1 MRVLLT
7 LAFLTVFLLPISAS
21 AQMESYDDVLLIVN
35 DRSSASRDIADYFA
49 TRRGIP
55 DRHIYH
61 IDVDSSESMDSASFV
76 TLKWRLQDWMRS
88 RNLVDS
94 INYIVTTK
102 GCPLRV
108 TTVVQDG
115 TVFGGLAS
123 FEDLLVL
130 INGADSVRML
140 VPRSGFFANRYYN
153 ATQRFRRDPVSLP
166 MYLVT
171 RLDAYTVDQV
181 KSYILRAET
190 PAVLGDGLWMLDV
203 APSRDN
209 PSYKVGNDW
218 LRAAAAIL
226 MTKGL
231 NVYLDTT
238 TVYIH
243 DQKNVI
249 GYGSWGSNDGSSGG
263 GEAAK
268 PGNTWLNGSIAE
280 TSVST
285 SGRSFKPGTSYGQS
299 LIADWVAEGA
309 CGVKG
314 YTNEPYLTSIAHYDI
329 LFDRYTSGWNMAE
342 SFFAASQLSAWRQ
355 VVIGD
360 PKMKLGRLLASA
372 SIEVDFGSDYRW
384 IWRRDTV
391 TLRPASSS
399 DVEVTALTIVGG
411 DSLDFAASVIG
422 GPLPRTVKPGDSI
435 RLEVGFRAS
444 VYRKELSSLAIA
456 HRKVGGSG
464 GASVVISLAGTGLRP
479 VLAVDDTVDFGL
491 APGSNPVRRE
501 AIVRNMTVSDTLDV
515 RSLVLGGTDKARFRL
530 DTSSISLPY
539 RIAGGDSVA
548 VPVEYLPTGVGGHV
562 ATLTVTAT
570 SQFPL
575 VVRLVGRSSTSGV
588 PLAENGNAGM
598 IRSIDPNPSSTHARV
613 AFSVPCDGCDVVL
626 EVCDMTGRAVLVREE
641 HGVSKGENIL
651 DLDLRTLPAGH
662 YLCRLT
668 VRGQGNETIS
678 LDRVVIER

>member
-1 MRVLLT
+1 MRVLSVLT
-7 LAFLTVFLLPISAS
+7 LLSFLILPATLS
-21 AQMESYDDVLLIVN
+21 AQMESYGDVLLIVN
-35 DRSSASRDIADYFA
+35 DRSSASREIGDYFA

-55 DRHIYH
+55 EWHIHH
-61 IDVDSSESMDSASFV
+61 IDVDSSESMDSATFV
-76 TLKWRLQDWMRS
+76 SLKWRLQEWMRS

-115 TVFGGLAS
+115 NVFGGQAS

-140 VPRSGFFANRYYN
+140 VPRSGFFVNRFYN
-153 ATQRFRRDPVSLP
+153 STQRFRRNPASLP

-190 PAVLGDGLWMLDV
+190 PAVLGDGLWVLDV
-203 APSRDN
+203 APSREN

-218 LRAAAAIL
+218 LRSAAAIL
-226 MTKGL
+226 MAKGL

-243 DQKNVI
+243 DQKNVL

-285 SGRSFKPGTSYGQS
+285 SGRSFRPGTSYGQS
-299 LIADWVAEGA
+299 LIADWIAEGA

-355 VVIGD
+355 VVVGD
-360 PKMKLGRLLASA
+360 PKMKLGRLLS
-372 SIEVDFGSDYRW
+372 STTIEVDFGSDYRW

-399 DVEVTALTIVGG
+399 DVEVTGLTITGG
-411 DSLDFAASVIG
+411 DSLDFTASVVG
-422 GPLPRTVKPGDSI
+422 GGLPRTIKPGDSL
-435 RLEVGFRAS
+435 RVEVGFRAS
-444 VYRKELSSLAIA
+444 VYRKELSSLAVT
-456 HRKVGGSG
+456 HRKVGGTG
-464 GASVVISLAGTGLRP
+464 GASVVISLAGTGIRP
-479 VLAVDDTVDFGL
+479 VLAVDDTLDFGR
-491 APGSNPVRRE
+491 APGSDPVRRD
-501 AIVRNMTVSDTLDV
+501 AIIRNMTPSDTLDL

-530 DTSSISLPY
+530 DTSGVSLPY
-539 RIAGGDSVA
+539 RIPGGDSVV
-548 VPVEYLPTGVGGHV
+548 VPVDYLPTGVGGHV

-575 VVRLVGRSSTSGV
+575 VVRLIGQSSTSGV
-588 PLAENGNAGM
+588 PGRKEALRAG
-598 IRSIDPNPSSTHARV
+598 IRSIDPNPTTSHVRILYTIP
-613 AFSVPCDGCDVVL
+613 FDGADVVI
-626 EVCDMTGRAVLVREE
+626 EVCDMAGRTVLVKEE
-641 HGVSKGENIL
+641 EGVSMGENIL
-651 DLDLRTLPAGH
+651 DLELRTLPAGH

-668 VRGQGNETIS
+668 VRGGGDETVS
-678 LDRVVIER
+678 LDHLVIER